1 LITAE
6 PPRAAPH
13 ARYVLKFRPPDRRLE
28 VERSFQI
35 FFAPAKIA
43 VQGKIAVKGKLPV
56 SGQNSGFTAKQHGS
70 QSHQMGH
77 FLTFYWQN
85 DEHF

>member
-1 LITAE
+1 L
-6 PPRAAPH
+6 P
-13 ARYVLKFRPPDRRLE
+13 
-28 VERSFQI
+28 
-35 FFAPAKIA
+35 PAKIA

-70 QSHQMGH
+70 KSHQMGH